1 VDPHL
6 LRTFVTVVRLSSF
19 SAAAAEL
26 GYTQAAVSQQIA
38 ALETDLK
45 TVLLNRR
52 PVTPTEAGTRLLDH
66 ADQILF
72 RLDAARADLTRMT
85 QSPASTVV
93 IGTTPLAAASTGTT
107 TASGAGGAAAAASVT
122 GGSRGVAAALAGLR
136 AQMPRVD
143 ITLRVG
149 ARRGVATWVARG
161 ECDIGL
167 VDGLAASGD
176 SLPVLGSL
184 SAVGVAEAGVV
195 LVLPLDHPLS
205 GRASVRLADLIDA
218 RWIDAPGVAPPLSD
232 IRRVVRTEGFRPALT
247 YEGTDTLSLIALAA
261 AGHGLTLLP
270 ATLAFP
276 GEFVS
281 VRVTDP
287 RIVHRVELIHGVLRD
302 ASPAAELSALL

>member
-38 ALETDLK
+38 ALESDLK
-45 TVLLNRR
+45 AVLLNRR

-85 QSPASTVV
+85 QFPASTVV
-93 IGTTPLAAASTGTT
+93 MGTTPLAAAGTGTP

-122 GGSRGVAAALAGLR
+122 GVSRGVAAALAGLR

-149 ARRGVATWVARG
+149 ARRDVATWVARG

-184 SAVGVAEAGVV
+184 SAVGVAEAEVA

-205 GRASVRLADLIDA
+205 GRASVRLIDLLDA

-232 IRRVVRTEGFRPALT
+232 MRRVVRTEGFRPALT

-276 GEFVS
+276 GEFAS
-281 VRVTDP
+281 VRVTAP

-302 ASPAAELSALL
+302 ASPSAELAALL